1 MPILLLQNAGSNTMS
16 LTHTVRCDRPLL
28 PVRAISPR
36 LFVYFVFIWL
46 FVFLLIAVLIH
57 NSTVNVFS
65 LHCVYFIELLYPLI

>member
-36 LFVYFVFIWL
+36 LSFISFL
-46 FVFLLIAVLIH
+46 FGYLFFLLIAVLIH